1 MLKNLGAI
9 IIYILTVSLSGL
21 TGLVPVVHAAVT
33 DLVPP
38 IVRHSPPTRIMHGG
52 KMVIMAIVEDESDIS
67 LVNLWYKAPG
77 KGKYTRIRMER
88 SDSKTYQVSIEVTK
102 GFKEGIEYYIE
113 ATDQSGNVGTDGN
126 KVMPYFVGISELP
139 DIPRL
144 TKEDKPDVKISKRSW
159 WRNPWFWVGV
169 VVVGGAATA
178 ATGSGGG
185 DGNSGTGLIIVE

>member
-1 MLKNLGAI
+1 MLKNFGVA
-9 IIYILTVSLSGL
+9 IIYILTISLSGL

-38 IVRHSPPTRIMHGG
+38 IVRHSPPTRITHGE

-77 KGKYTRIRMER
+77 KGTYTRIRMEQG
-88 SDSKTYQVSIEVTK
+88 DSKTYQISIEVTK

-113 ATDQSGNVGTDGN
+113 ATDQFGNVGTDGN
-126 KVMPYFVGISELP
+126 KAMPYYVGISELP

-144 TKEDKPDVKISKRSW
+144 AKEDKPDVKISKRAW

-169 VVVGGAATA
+169 VVLGGAATA
-178 ATGSGGG
+178 VAGNGGAES
-185 DGNSGTGLIIVE
+185 NSGTGIIIVE